1 MRAYD
6 KPKLSV
12 EEQLKNIEYKN
23 IAFDLYS
30 REDAGAYLS
39 ENNNYFKLMSYRKNF
54 PKDTSILEKEAY
66 VDLDFWHLKDLA
78 IIDMHLRHTLLLMA
92 VDLEHFAK
100 VRLLHALEESDE
112 DGYKVVEEFLTDFY
126 KDERGNELRQNL
138 VIAQRNPYTTDMAIK
153 YRDRFPA
160 WAFIEIISLKQ
171 FTDFYFFC
179 AKKLERQDLEDD
191 YQMLR
196 EMRQIRNASAHNA
209 CIINDLNP
217 EEICGVD
224 RHNLSRP
231 IYKLGILRSFS
242 DEKLSNVRIRQI
254 VTLLYVHKMM
264 VTTPGVHDAQCRAL
278 NRLVERMFRDIGNYK
293 ENELITSTFE
303 FLKTLVDAWF
313 PLSTEE

>member
-1 MRAYD
+1 MQVYD
-6 KPKLSV
+6 KPKLSI

-23 IAFDLYS
+23 ITFDLCS

-54 PKDTSILEKEAY
+54 RKDTSILEKEAY
-66 VDLDFWHLKDLA
+66 VGLDFWHLKDLA

-112 DGYKVVEEFLTDFY
+112 DGYKVVEEFMSDFY
-126 KDERGNELRQNL
+126 TDGRSEELKQGL
-138 VIAQRNPYTTDMAIK
+138 VIAQRNPYTTDIAIK

-160 WAFIEIISLKQ
+160 WAFVEIISLRQ

-179 AKKLERQDLEDD
+179 AKKLDRQDLEED

-224 RHNLSRP
+224 RHILSQP

-254 VTLLYVHKMM
+254 VTLLYAHKMM
-264 VTTPGVHDAQCRAL
+264 VTTPGVHDAQSRAL
-278 NRLVERMFRDIGNYK
+278 NKLVERMFRDIGNYK
-293 ENELITSTFE
+293 ENELITSSFE
-303 FLKTLVDAWF
+303 FLKTLVGAWF
-313 PLSTEE
+313 PLSTEA